1 MEYRDKPSVTGGA
14 QAAFLGSAVRR
25 RGVLTGA
32 AALASLATM
41 APVAFAQ
48 EASRAGLQRPSEPF
62 PKRGGSLRIGFG
74 VTTAHFDL
82 TQGGSASA
90 LCHMYNGL
98 VRYNLSDGLR
108 TIVPDLSSAWE
119 ISSDQLQYTFM
130 LRSGVKF
137 HDGVVFSA
145 DDVVASFQRIIA
157 PPEGIVSVNKGI
169 FSAVDKIE
177 ALDSMTVRFTLK
189 APRAYFMD
197 ILADPANIIYSKKV
211 LDENKGDLKKVIA
224 PGTGAF
230 QFKEHR
236 PAERWIMER
245 NPNYWDAELPY
256 LDQIEL
262 IHVPAWTDRGTGVL
276 SGQLDLSWNISR
288 ETWDEGAKRKAQFGA
303 NLLGNYGC
311 YAVMFNTKRGP
322 LADPRVRRAIHLAV
336 SRQDL
341 ITAFETQEMINLTR
355 WIPYGNQLAT
365 PSDEIA
371 RLPAYRAN
379 KKDDIAEAK
388 KLMAEAGYANGIK
401 GLDFCVAS
409 VAAHAEILGPAF
421 QDQLKQTLNID
432 CNIRITE
439 RALQIEDEQKGN
451 FDMVLDTPGH
461 TMGDLAVIGNAVFR
475 TGASRNYGGYSNATL
490 DGLLTQYEAATTLDE
505 RAQVASQAQ
514 DALDAD
520 PPWFLVGYTFHLLM
534 WRNALKGLAF
544 DYRAFSQWGRV
555 ETAWIDS

>member
-1 MEYRDKPSVTGGA
+1 MSGQAVGG
-14 QAAFLGSAVRR
+14 RR
-25 RGVLTGA
+25 RTGII
-32 AALASLATM
+32 SWFGGTT
-41 APVAFAQ
+41 P
-48 EASRAGLQRPSEPF
+48 GCTD
-62 PKRGGSLRIGFG
+62 RGGVACFARHNGSGCICTGSITRRTPAPIG
-74 VTTAHFDL
+74 
-82 TQGGSASA
+82 
-90 LCHMYNGL
+90 
-98 VRYNLSDGLR
+98 
-108 TIVPDLSSAWE
+108 
-119 ISSDQLQYTFM
+119 TFPQAG
-130 LRSGVKF
+130 R
-137 HDGVVFSA
+137 FSA
-145 DDVVASFQRIIA
+145 HRLWRHNRPLRPDPRRVGKCALPHVQRA
-157 PPEGIVSVNKGI
+157 C
-169 FSAVDKIE
+169 
-177 ALDSMTVRFTLK
+177 TL
-189 APRAYFMD
+189 
-197 ILADPANIIYSKKV
+197 LYSKKV
-211 LDENKGDLKKVIA
+211 LDENKGDLKKVMA

-276 SGQLDLSWNISR
+276 SGQLDMSWNISR

-303 NLLGNYGC
+303 NRLGNYGC

-355 WIPYGNQLAT
+355 WIPYGNPLAT
-365 PSDEIA
+365 PSDEIS
-371 RLPAYRAN
+371 RLPGYRAN

-451 FDMVLDTPGH
+451 FDIVLDTPGH

-475 TGASRNYGGYSNATL
+475 TG
-490 DGLLTQYEAATTLDE
+490 
-505 RAQVASQAQ
+505 
-514 DALDAD
+514 
-520 PPWFLVGYTFHLLM
+520 
-534 WRNALKGLAF
+534 
-544 DYRAFSQWGRV
+544 

>member
-1 MEYRDKPSVTGGA
+1 
-14 QAAFLGSAVRR
+14 
-25 RGVLTGA
+25 
-32 AALASLATM
+32 
-41 APVAFAQ
+41 
-48 EASRAGLQRPSEPF
+48 
-62 PKRGGSLRIGFG
+62 
-74 VTTAHFDL
+74 
-82 TQGGSASA
+82 
-90 LCHMYNGL
+90 
-98 VRYNLSDGLR
+98 
-108 TIVPDLSSAWE
+108 
-119 ISSDQLQYTFM
+119 
-130 LRSGVKF
+130 
-137 HDGVVFSA
+137 
-145 DDVVASFQRIIA
+145 
-157 PPEGIVSVNKGI
+157 
-169 FSAVDKIE
+169 
-177 ALDSMTVRFTLK
+177 
-189 APRAYFMD
+189 
-197 ILADPANIIYSKKV
+197 
-211 LDENKGDLKKVIA
+211 VIA

-276 SGQLDLSWNISR
+276 SGQLDMSWNISR

-303 NLLGNYGC
+303 NRLGNYGC

-388 KLMAEAGYANGIK
+388 KLMAEAGYASGIK

-461 TMGDLAVIGNAVFR
+461 ALGDLAVIGNAVFR
-475 TGASRNYGGYSNATL
+475 TGASRNYGGYSNATV
-490 DGLLTQYEAATTLDE
+490 DSLLTQYEAATTLDE

>member
-1 MEYRDKPSVTGGA
+1 MDQRTEMPTRAEGTTHPPRTVA
-14 QAAFLGSAVRR
+14 HRR
-25 RGVLTGA
+25 SLLAGA
-32 AALASLATM
+32 AALAA
-41 APVAFAQ
+41 VAITSPMTSAQ
-48 EASRAGLQRPSEPF
+48 ESARAGQMRAPEPF
-62 PKRGGSLRIGFG
+62 PKRGGKLRIGFG
-74 VTTAHFDL
+74 VTTPHFDL
-82 TQGGSASA
+82 AQGGTPSV

-98 VRYNLSDGLR
+98 VRYNLVDGLR
-108 TIVPDLSSAWE
+108 TILPDLSTAWE
-119 ISSDQLQYTFM
+119 VSGDQLQYTFM
-130 LRSGVKF
+130 LRNGVKF
-137 HDGVVFSA
+137 HDGASFSA

-157 PPEGIVSVNKGI
+157 PPEGVVSVNKGI
-169 FSAVDKIE
+169 FGAVDKVE
-177 ALDSMTVRFTLK
+177 AIDSMTVRFTLK
-189 APRAYFMD
+189 SPRAYFLD
-197 ILADPANIIYSKKV
+197 LLADPANVVMSKKT
-211 LDENKGDLKKVIA
+211 LDENKGDLKKVMA

-236 PAERWIMER
+236 PAERWIFEK
-245 NPNYWDAELPY
+245 NPNYWDSELPY
-256 LDQIEL
+256 LDQLEL

-276 SGQLDLSWNISR
+276 SGQLDMSWNISR

-303 NLLGNYGC
+303 NRLGNYGC

-322 LADPRVRRAIHLAV
+322 LADSRVRRAIHLAV

-341 ITAFETQEMINLTR
+341 ITAFETQEWINLTR

-371 RLPAYRAN
+371 RLPGYRVS

-388 KLMAEAGYANGIK
+388 KLMADAGFPNGIK
-401 GLDFCVAS
+401 GLDFLVAS
-409 VAAHAEILGPAF
+409 VAPHAEILGPAF
-421 QDQLKQTLNID
+421 QDQLKQSLNID
-432 CNIRITE
+432 CTIRITE

-461 TMGDLAVIGNAVFR
+461 AMGDLAVIGNAVFR
-475 TGASRNYGGYSNATL
+475 TGASRNYGSYSNAAF
-490 DGLLTQYEAATTLDE
+490 DALLNQYESATTLDE
-505 RAQVASQAQ
+505 RATVASQAQ

-534 WRNALKGLAF
+534 WQSAVKGLAL

>member
-1 MEYRDKPSVTGGA
+1 
-14 QAAFLGSAVRR
+14 
-25 RGVLTGA
+25 
-32 AALASLATM
+32 
-41 APVAFAQ
+41 
-48 EASRAGLQRPSEPF
+48 
-62 PKRGGSLRIGFG
+62 
-74 VTTAHFDL
+74 
-82 TQGGSASA
+82 
-90 LCHMYNGL
+90 MYNGL

-169 FSAVDKIE
+169 FSAVDKVE

-197 ILADPANIIYSKKV
+197 LLADPANIVYSKKV

-276 SGQLDLSWNISR
+276 SGQLDMSWNISR

-303 NLLGNYGC
+303 NRLGNYGC

-371 RLPAYRAN
+371 RLPGYRAN

-388 KLMAEAGYANGIK
+388 KLMAEAGYASGIK

-451 FDMVLDTPGH
+451 FDIVLDTPGH

-475 TGASRNYGGYSNATL
+475 TGASRNYGGYSNATV
-490 DGLLTQYEAATTLDE
+490 DSLLTQYEAATTLDE